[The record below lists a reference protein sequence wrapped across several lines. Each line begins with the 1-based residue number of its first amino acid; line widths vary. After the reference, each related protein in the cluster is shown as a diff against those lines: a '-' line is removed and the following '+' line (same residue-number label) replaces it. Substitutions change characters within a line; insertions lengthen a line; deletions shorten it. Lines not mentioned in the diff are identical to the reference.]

1 MSTIHT
7 TTPMPITKQK
17 RYEQTPKGKQA
28 RGRAT
33 ANYDA
38 KFIEWKTRLE
48 PEMSAA
54 LERVKPDELSRS
66 AFMKKI
72 FQEYLDSQYLE
83 Q

>member
-1 MSTIHT
+1 ML
-7 TTPMPITKQK
+7 ITKQK
-17 RYEQTPKGKQA
+17 RYERTPKGKQA

-48 PEMSAA
+48 PEMSEA

-66 AFMKKI
+66 GFMRQI
-72 FQEYLDSQYLE
+72 FQKYLDSQYLE

>member
-17 RYEQTPKGKQA
+17 RYERTPKGKQA

-48 PEMSAA
+48 PEMSAT

-66 AFMKKI
+66 GFMKKI
-72 FQEYLDSQYLE
+72 LQEYVDKLD
-83 Q
+83 

>member
-1 MSTIHT
+1 
-7 TTPMPITKQK
+7 MPITKQK
-17 RYEQTPKGKQA
+17 RYERTLKGKQA
-28 RGRAT
+28 RDRAT

-54 LERVKPDELSRS
+54 LEQAKPDELSRS

-72 FQEYLDSQYLE
+72 FQEYLDNHYLK